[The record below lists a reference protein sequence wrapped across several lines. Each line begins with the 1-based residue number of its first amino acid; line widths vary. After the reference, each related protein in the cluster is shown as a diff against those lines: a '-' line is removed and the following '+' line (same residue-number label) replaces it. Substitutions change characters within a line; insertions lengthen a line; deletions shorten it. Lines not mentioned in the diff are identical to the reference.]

1 MPKEKSPRPPAL
13 LAAKLT
19 ELTEL
24 VGELAPDARVEIV
37 AERYEDEDAAVDV
50 YLPPPLPGA
59 TIGALEQVLGQRC
72 NDILVDTGLFIIG
85 AVREEGWEISSL
97 LTIRQWFS
105 LNFPFTPAPGTP
117 AAICRYWQKTAPAA

>member
-24 VGELAPDARVEIV
+24 VGEIAPDARVEIV

-50 YLPPPLPGA
+50 YLPRYLPGA
-59 TIGALEQVLGQRC
+59 TIGALEQALGQRC

-85 AVREEGWEISSL
+85 AVRE
-97 LTIRQWFS
+97 
-105 LNFPFTPAPGTP
+105 
-117 AAICRYWQKTAPAA
+117 